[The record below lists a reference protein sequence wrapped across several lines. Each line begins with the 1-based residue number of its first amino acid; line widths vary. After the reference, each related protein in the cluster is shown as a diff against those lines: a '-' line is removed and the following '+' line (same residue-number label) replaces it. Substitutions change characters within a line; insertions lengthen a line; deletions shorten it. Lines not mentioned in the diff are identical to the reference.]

1 METYQVG
8 LIALGLFSLFAIIA
22 LITWRRRMASQAL
35 SLKVPIGIEGSF
47 AGSNCFY
54 VATTFSE
61 RPLERV
67 IAHGLAHRG
76 HACLAVVGSGVEV
89 SRVGEFSF
97 LIPRADLVEVTLS
110 SAVIDRAVEKE
121 GLVVIKWRLGEV
133 ELQTHFRFVSSEL
146 RLEALEA
153 LRPLVGA
160 Q

>member
-8 LIALGLFSLFAIIA
+8 LITLGLFSLFAITA
-22 LITWRRRMASQAL
+22 LITWRRRMAAQAL
-35 SLKVPIGIEGSF
+35 LLEVPVGIESSF
-47 AGSNCFY
+47 AATNCFY

-76 HACLAVVGSGVEV
+76 HSRLAVTGAGVEV
-89 SRVGEFSF
+89 SRVGEFGF
-97 LIPRADLVEVTLS
+97 LIPTADVIEVSLG

-121 GLVVIKWRLGEV
+121 GLVVIKWRLGAV

-146 RLEALEA
+146 RSEALEA
-153 LRPLVGA
+153 LKPLVGA
-160 Q
+160 

>member
-8 LIALGLFSLFAIIA
+8 LIALGLFSLFAITA
-22 LITWRRRMASQAL
+22 LITWRRRMAVQAL
-35 SLKVPIGIEGSF
+35 LLEVPVGIESSF
-47 AGSNCFY
+47 AATNCFY

-76 HACLAVVGSGVEV
+76 HSRLAVTGAGVEV
-89 SRVGEFSF
+89 SRVGEFGF
-97 LIPRADLVEVTLS
+97 LIPTADVIEVSLG

-121 GLVVIKWRLGEV
+121 GLVVIKWRLGAV

-146 RLEALEA
+146 RSEALEA
-153 LRPLVGA
+153 LKPLVGA
-160 Q
+160 

>member
-8 LIALGLFSLFAIIA
+8 LIALGLFSLFAITA
-22 LITWRRRMASQAL
+22 LITWRRRMAVQAL
-35 SLKVPIGIEGSF
+35 LLEVPVGIESSF
-47 AGSNCFY
+47 AATNCFY

-76 HACLAVVGSGVEV
+76 HARLAVTGSGVEV
-89 SRVGEFSF
+89 SRVGEFGF
-97 LIPRADLVEVTLS
+97 LIPAADLIEVSLG

-121 GLVVIKWRLGEV
+121 GLVVIKWRLGAV

-146 RLEALEA
+146 RWEALEA
-153 LRPLVGA
+153 LKPLVGA
-160 Q
+160 

>member
-8 LIALGLFSLFAIIA
+8 LITLGLFSLFAITA
-22 LITWRRRMASQAL
+22 LITWRRRMAVQAL
-35 SLKVPIGIEGSF
+35 LLEVPVGIESSF
-47 AGSNCFY
+47 AATNCFY

-76 HACLAVVGSGVEV
+76 HARLAVTGSGVEV
-89 SRVGEFSF
+89 SRVGEFGF
-97 LIPRADLVEVTLS
+97 LIPAADLIEVSLG

-121 GLVVIKWRLGEV
+121 GLVVIKWRLGAV

-146 RLEALEA
+146 RSEALEA
-153 LRPLVGA
+153 LKPLVGA
-160 Q
+160 

>member
-8 LIALGLFSLFAIIA
+8 LIALGLFSLFAITA
-22 LITWRRRMASQAL
+22 LITWRRRMAVQAL
-35 SLKVPIGIEGSF
+35 LLEVPVGIESSF
-47 AGSNCFY
+47 AATNCFY

-76 HACLAVVGSGVEV
+76 HARLAVTGAGVEV
-89 SRVGEFSF
+89 SRVGEFGF
-97 LIPRADLVEVTLS
+97 LIPTADVIEVSLG

-121 GLVVIKWRLGEV
+121 GLVVIKWRLGAV

-146 RLEALEA
+146 RSEALEA
-153 LRPLVGA
+153 LKPLVGA
-160 Q
+160 

>member
-8 LIALGLFSLFAIIA
+8 LISLALFALFGIIA
-22 LITWRRRMASQAL
+22 FITWRRRITLQAL
-35 SLKVPIGIEGSF
+35 SLEIPVGIEGSF
-47 AGSNCFY
+47 SGSNCFY

-76 HACLAVVGSGVEV
+76 HARLAVTEFGVEV

-97 LIPRADLVEVTLS
+97 LIPKAALVDVSLG

-121 GLVVIKWRLGEV
+121 GLVVIKWKLGAV
-133 ELQTHFRFVSSEL
+133 ELQTYFRFVSSEL

-153 LRPLVGA
+153 LGPLVGA
-160 Q
+160 R

>member
-8 LIALGLFSLFAIIA
+8 LIALGVFGIFAIIA
-22 LITWRRRMASQAL
+22 LITWRRRISAQQLGLAAPVAIEN
-35 SLKVPIGIEGSF
+35 SL
-47 AGSNCFY
+47 AGQSCFY

-76 HACLAVVGSGVEV
+76 HARLAVIGSGVEV

-97 LIPRADLVEVTLS
+97 LIPRADLIEVSLAS
-110 SAVIDRAVEKE
+110 VVIDRAVEKE
-121 GLVVIKWRLGEV
+121 GLVVIKWRLGAV
-133 ELQTHFRFVSSEL
+133 ELQTYFRFVDSSV
-146 RLEALEA
+146 RTTTLEA

-160 Q
+160 L

>member
-8 LIALGLFSLFAIIA
+8 LIALGLFSIFAIIA
-22 LITWRRRMASQAL
+22 LITWRRRMSAQAL
-35 SLKVPIGIEGSF
+35 LLEVPVGIESSF
-47 AGSNCFY
+47 AATNCFY

-76 HACLAVVGSGVEV
+76 HARLAVTGSGVEV
-89 SRVGEFSF
+89 SRVGEFGF
-97 LIPRADLVEVTLS
+97 LIPTADLIEVSLG

-121 GLVVIKWRLGEV
+121 GLVVIKWRLGAV

-146 RLEALEA
+146 RSEALEV

>member
-8 LIALGLFSLFAIIA
+8 LIALGLFSIFAIIA
-22 LITWRRRMASQAL
+22 LITWRRRMSAQAL
-35 SLKVPIGIEGSF
+35 LLEVPVGIESSF
-47 AGSNCFY
+47 AATNCFY

-67 IAHGLAHRG
+67 IAYGLAHHGYAR
-76 HACLAVVGSGVEV
+76 LAVTGSGVEV
-89 SRVGEFSF
+89 SRVGEFGF
-97 LIPRADLVEVTLS
+97 LIPAADLIEVSLG

-121 GLVVIKWRLGEV
+121 GLVAITWRLGAV

-146 RLEALEA
+146 RSEALEA

-160 Q
+160 

>member
-22 LITWRRRMASQAL
+22 FITWRRRMAAQAL
-35 SLKVPIGIEGSF
+35 SLAMPKGIESSF
-47 AGSNCFY
+47 SASNCFY

-76 HACLAVVGSGVEV
+76 QARLAVTGSGVEV

-97 LIPRADLVEVTLS
+97 FIPRADLIEVSLG

-121 GLVVIKWRLGEV
+121 GLVVIKWNLGAV

-146 RLEALEA
+146 RSEALEA

-160 Q
+160 

>member
-22 LITWRRRMASQAL
+22 LITWRRRMAAQARL
-35 SLKVPIGIEGSF
+35 LEVPVGIESSF
-47 AGSNCFY
+47 AASNCFY
-54 VATTFSE
+54 VATTLSE

-76 HACLAVVGSGVEV
+76 HARLEVTGSGVEV
-89 SRVGEFSF
+89 SRVGEFCF
-97 LIPRADLVEVTLS
+97 LIPRAGLIEVSLG
-110 SAVIDRAVEKE
+110 SAVIDRAVEKD
-121 GLVVIKWRLGEV
+121 GLVAIKWKLGKV

-153 LRPLVGA
+153 LKPLVGA
-160 Q
+160 

>member
-8 LIALGLFSLFAIIA
+8 LIALGLFSLFAVIA
-22 LITWRRRMASQAL
+22 LITWRRRMAAQAL
-35 SLKVPIGIEGSF
+35 LLEVPVSIESSI
-47 AGSNCFY
+47 AATNCFY

-76 HACLAVVGSGVEV
+76 HTRLAVTGSGVEV
-89 SRVGEFSF
+89 SRVGEFGF
-97 LIPRADLVEVTLS
+97 LIPTADLIEVSLG

-121 GLVVIKWRLGEV
+121 GLVVIKWRLGAV

-146 RLEALEA
+146 RSEALEA

-160 Q
+160 

>member
-22 LITWRRRMASQAL
+22 LITWRRRMAAQVLLLEAP
-35 SLKVPIGIEGSF
+35 VGIESSF
-47 AGSNCFY
+47 AATNCFY

-76 HACLAVVGSGVEV
+76 HARLAVTGPGVEV
-89 SRVGEFSF
+89 SRVGEFGF
-97 LIPRADLVEVTLS
+97 LIPTADLIEVSLG

-121 GLVVIKWRLGEV
+121 GLVVIKWRLGAV

-146 RLEALEA
+146 RSEALEA
-153 LRPLVGA
+153 LRPLVEA
-160 Q
+160 

>member
-8 LIALGLFSLFAIIA
+8 LIALGLFSIFAIIA
-22 LITWRRRMASQAL
+22 LITWRRRMAAQAL
-35 SLKVPIGIEGSF
+35 LLEVPVGIESSF
-47 AGSNCFY
+47 AATNCFY

-76 HACLAVVGSGVEV
+76 HARLAVTGAGVEV
-89 SRVGEFSF
+89 SRVGEFGF
-97 LIPRADLVEVTLS
+97 LIPTADLIEVSLG

-121 GLVVIKWRLGEV
+121 GLVVIKWRLGAV

-146 RLEALEA
+146 RSEALEA

-160 Q
+160 